1 MSLTPLYNVLSA
13 SVVAFY
19 VIPLILYAWTS
30 DPFHLK
36 ALLGYILATLT
47 SEGLK
52 HRVFKGRGPYGQRP
66 AGATDCNLW
75 CNNGPQAGRPGMPSS
90 HSAEAA
96 YLATVYG
103 SYGTSSVWRL
113 GWILYA
119 LLVMGS
125 RYAKECHSLPQIVVG
140 ALVGILIGS
149 LTMRF
154 V

>member
-1 MSLTPLYNVLSA
+1 MTLTPLYNVLSA
-13 SVVAFY
+13 SVIAFY

-36 ALLGYILATLT
+36 ALAGYIVTTLA
-47 SEGLK
+47 SEGIK
-52 HRVFKGRGPYGQRP
+52 HGVIKGRGPYGQRP

-96 YLATVYG
+96 YLAMVYG
-103 SYGTSSVWRL
+103 SSSHRL
-113 GWILYA
+113 EWVLYA

-140 ALVGILIGS
+140 AVVGVLIGL